1 MFACNYWPIYERI
14 FCEEV
19 ASLKTQQSFV
29 KSLLKSAATDQS
41 EKKVKKMK
49 KKGSVIVWD
58 ERFSPNIRILHK
70 LP

>member
-19 ASLKTQQSFV
+19 ANLETQWSFV

-41 EKKVKKMK
+41 RKK
-49 KKGSVIVWD
+49 
-58 ERFSPNIRILHK
+58 
-70 LP
+70 